1 MQSTQMLLER
11 TGTAPGEIAG
21 LALSGASLVSIPVG
35 ANGKILLD
43 EVPIWS
49 DMRASEEAKEF
60 FSSVDAVAEL
70 FSQKGAAVCV
80 CDIRGEEARR
90 VAERIE
96 NAKGY
101 QVDISKSG
109 SVDALAQEIQKD
121 WGKVDVL
128 VNSAGVGDI
137 EWARDMSEQTWRK
150 VIDINLTGTFFMSSR
165 FGKMMIDRKEG
176 GKIISLA
183 SQAGIVA
190 IDKHIA
196 YSASKAGIISM
207 MKSLALEWGK
217 YGIQANAISPTATET
232 PIIVGYWDVGERHQK
247 AIENTPCG
255 RFCKPVE
262 IACAALFLASE
273 ASNMING
280 ENLVVDGGYTIH

>member
-1 MQSTQMLLER
+1 MISKPCSTDFRLDGKVAVV
-11 TGTAPGEIAG
+11 TG
-21 LALSGASLVSIPVG
+21 GASGIGL
-35 ANGKILLD
+35 
-43 EVPIWS
+43 
-49 DMRASEEAKEF
+49 
-60 FSSVDAVAEL
+60 AVAEL

-150 VIDINLTGTFFMSSR
+150 VIDINLTGTFF
-165 FGKMMIDRKEG
+165 KK
-176 GKIISLA
+176 
-183 SQAGIVA
+183 
-190 IDKHIA
+190 
-196 YSASKAGIISM
+196 
-207 MKSLALEWGK
+207 
-217 YGIQANAISPTATET
+217 
-232 PIIVGYWDVGERHQK
+232 
-247 AIENTPCG
+247 
-255 RFCKPVE
+255 
-262 IACAALFLASE
+262 
-273 ASNMING
+273 
-280 ENLVVDGGYTIH
+280 